1 MWVGLSGRLFGGV
14 GCLRLLVGSLRVY
27 CLVYLVALV
36 AWFWVQLLGLLWLV
50 VFVVFLLG
58 FGIVVVL
65 QVILDAG
72 GAGGFVV
79 CWCDFF
85 MWVGIT

>member
-1 MWVGLSGRLFGGV
+1 M
-14 GCLRLLVGSLRVY
+14 CLLVGVFGCFGCMVLGT
-27 CLVYLVALV
+27 A
-36 AWFWVQLLGLLWLV
+36 FGLLWLV

-58 FGIVVVL
+58 LGIVVVL

-72 GAGGFVV
+72 GVGGFGV